1 MKILLVD
8 TRSMSDAVRNLP
20 IIDTILAQHPEA
32 TIDLL
37 ATFNT
42 INFLEKDPR
51 FRHCHYLF
59 RTVSG
64 SINFRLMKK
73 RLCAHKYQVIINFSC
88 SLTMQRLLYGLKSPI
103 RYGFYIHPLSSI
115 YCTQTTTCGKKQ
127 RHQHEL
133 MLSYDCIRGFV
144 TAPLKKTSTVFLNDE
159 TVQRCKSQLID
170 FNKQKKKIIVW
181 HLKPQT
187 KTNIPKK
194 NVQQMMKSLILS
206 GAYHVVLTGKTIENE
221 FYSEEHEDMTNLIGK
236 TTAEELLSIISLSDC
251 VVGEPCG
258 VLQLSSFL
266 NIPMI
271 ILTTG
276 SHWSPLKFGYYTPY
290 QKMYLLNSMGN
301 RNANNRSLN
310 IAAQVSELINKR
322 ANKEVPSDSEIVNYL
337 IKTSTHVFYMGEAK
351 KKVWKEQS
359 LAVTHMGFETFSLLR
374 FIKFIV
380 KCNAYAYPVIHT
392 TKYQMLF
399 SFLGRC
405 LLKVGVVVNMPF
417 SFVISENQWLDVYT
431 KIDRKRWIQTY

>member
-20 IIDTILAQHPEA
+20 IIDTILEQHPEA

-64 SINFRLMKK
+64 NINFGLMKK
-73 RLCAHKYQVIINFSC
+73 RLSAHKYHVIINFSR
-88 SLTMQRLLYGLKSPI
+88 SLTMQRLLYGLKSSI

-115 YCTQTTTCGKKQ
+115 YCTQTTCGKKQ
-127 RHQHEL
+127 RYQHEL

-187 KTNIPKK
+187 KANIQK
-194 NVQQMMKSLILS
+194 NSIQQMMKSLLLS
-206 GAYHVVLTGKTIENE
+206 GAYHIVLTGKTIENE

-236 TTAEELLSIISLSDC
+236 TTVEELLSIISLSDC
-251 VVGEPCG
+251 IVGEPCG

-271 ILTTG
+271 ILTAG
-276 SHWSPLKFGYYTPY
+276 SHWSPLKHGYYTPY
-290 QKMYLLNSMGN
+290 QKINSLNSMGN

-310 IAAQVSELINKR
+310 IAAQVSELINRKV
-322 ANKEVPSDSEIVNYL
+322 NKEVPSESEIVNYL
-337 IKTSTHVFYMGEAK
+337 IKTSIHVFYMGEVK

-359 LAVTHMGFETFSLLR
+359 LAVTQIGFETFSLLR

-380 KCNAYAYPVIHT
+380 KCNGYAYPVIHT

-399 SFLGRC
+399 AFLARC
-405 LLKVGVVVNMPF
+405 LLKVGHVVKMPF
-417 SFVISENQWLDVYT
+417 SFVISENQWLDFYT
-431 KIDRKRWIQTY
+431 KINQKHWIQTY